1 MTSFGSV
8 PGFPLDLKKLHPP
21 RTQLAPIWSL
31 SELKTITKTVLIFCA
46 RAHKILEGLTG
57 GNGVPVLI
65 PWALK
70 DAPWGASWPQ
80 FGGFRTSKRSQKR
93 FSYFVRAR
101 AQNQIPENDTNK
113 TPRLVFVCFFSG
125 GPESKNTPHGPP
137 MRMRPQHLPRIPRT
151 KTRLIPDHDTQQKYP
166 IWDLS
171 VFPQICFSIKGF
183 LP

>member
-101 AQNQIPENDTNK
+101 TQSNPRERHKQNTPSGICLFFFGWARIQEHPPRTPNAYASPTPPKDPPNKNQTNPRSRHSTKIPH
-113 TPRLVFVCFFSG
+113 LGFVCFSPNMF
-125 GPESKNTPHGPP
+125 
-137 MRMRPQHLPRIPRT
+137 
-151 KTRLIPDHDTQQKYP
+151 
-166 IWDLS
+166 
-171 VFPQICFSIKGF
+171 
-183 LP
+183 